1 VHVLI
6 LRVLERGIRIRCP
19 DPGTYVLMT
28 TAYGSLQGD
37 ADTTELDYIVRR
49 GDAPAAFSIERAGR
63 EPLVARDE
71 GGLLALFDE
80 DLTIELQKL
89 RPDLYV
95 LHAAVLK
102 SADGVVVLVAR
113 SGGGKS
119 TLSWALLH
127 HGFGYSSDELGPVDL
142 ETLHVHPY
150 ARALILK
157 SDPPPPYRLGPAIV
171 RTSRGF
177 HVTAADMPGG
187 VSKGPAPIAA
197 IFFLHHR
204 PGASAPS
211 VRAVSAAEA
220 ATRLYA
226 NALNPLAHNGDG
238 LEGAIRIATGRPSFE
253 LITADLGATC
263 SLLAT
268 TLRRLL

>member
-1 VHVLI
+1 
-6 LRVLERGIRIRCP
+6 
-19 DPGTYVLMT
+19 MT

-37 ADTTELDYIVRR
+37 AEKTELDYTVRR
-49 GDAPAAFSIERAGR
+49 RGAPAAFSIERAGR
-63 EPLVARDE
+63 EPLMARDE

-80 DLTIELQKL
+80 DLTVQLQTL

-102 SADGVVVLVAR
+102 SGDGVVVLVAR

-157 SDPPPPYRLGPAIV
+157 TDPPPSYRLGSSIV

-177 HVTAADMPGG
+177 HVTATDMPGG
-187 VSKGPAPIAA
+187 VSTRPAPLAA
-197 IFFLHHR
+197 IFFLHYR
-204 PGASAPS
+204 PDAPVPS
-211 VRAVSAAEA
+211 VRAISAAEA

-226 NALNPLAHNGDG
+226 NALNPLAHGGDG
-238 LEGAIRIATGRPSFE
+238 LDGAIRIATARPSFE
-253 LITADLGATC
+253 LIAADLGATC
-263 SLLAT
+263 SLVAT
-268 TLRRLL
+268 TLERFL

>member
-1 VHVLI
+1 
-6 LRVLERGIRIRCP
+6 
-19 DPGTYVLMT
+19 MT
-28 TAYGSLQGD
+28 TAYGALQGD
-37 ADTTELDYIVRR
+37 ADTAELDYSVRR
-49 GDAPAAFSIERAGR
+49 WDAPAAFAIERAGY

-95 LHAAVLK
+95 LHAGVLK
-102 SADGVVVLVAR
+102 CGDGVVVLVGR

-127 HGFGYSSDELGPVDL
+127 HGFGYSSDELAPVDL

-150 ARALILK
+150 PRALILK
-157 SDPPPPYRLGPAIV
+157 TDPPPSYRLGPAIL

-177 HVTAADMPGG
+177 HVTTADMPSG

-204 PGASAPS
+204 PEAPAPS

-226 NALNPLAHNGDG
+226 NALNPLAHGGDG
-238 LEGAIRIATGRPSFE
+238 LDGAIRIATARPSFE

-263 SLLAT
+263 SLVTT
-268 TLRRLL
+268 TLERLP